1 MLENL
6 NDALT
11 GIVQLDFR
19 ILDLNAGLI
28 QTRISDTLC
37 HFLGKIILNN
47 LRAYNL
53 ENPYNSLMKM
63 ANLCNTFENLQA
75 SKNFHKVQLGSQI
88 LSFVLL

>member
-1 MLENL
+1 MTIRFTLLLLENH

-19 ILDLNAGLI
+19 ILDLNEGLI

-53 ENPYNSLMKM
+53 ENPYNSLMKI
-63 ANLCNTFENLQA
+63 AIFWNTFGNLKA
-75 SKNFHKVQLGSQI
+75 SKTSI
-88 LSFVLL
+88 